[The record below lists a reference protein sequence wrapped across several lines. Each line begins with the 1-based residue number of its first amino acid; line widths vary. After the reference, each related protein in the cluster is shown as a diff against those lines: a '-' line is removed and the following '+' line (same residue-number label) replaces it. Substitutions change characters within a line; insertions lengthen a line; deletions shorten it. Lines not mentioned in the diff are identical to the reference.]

1 MSIRFAPAIAAAAAM
16 MVAFAEAQQPQPAPP
31 APAASQPPAAPPTTT
46 APAQPA
52 PAPAATPVPSPFAP
66 PSTPEQ
72 EQLRTVAAKRYAGK
86 VHVLPATMETTQWGW
101 FNNAQP
107 PVLHVNSGDTI
118 VFETMMHSHNQ
129 VVPGATIEQIKKLR
143 TDYPGRGPH
152 TLTGPVYIEGA
163 EPGDVLKVHI
173 NKIVPRAYATNFN
186 VPGMFG
192 EFPSKFPDGQVK
204 YFYLDLDRKI
214 AEFAPGIEI
223 PLRPFPGTLGVA
235 RAEPGQYSSVPPG
248 RYAGNMDIRDE
259 TEGSTLYVP
268 VFVKGALLWTGDS
281 HAAQGNGEINLTA
294 LETAYKEMSVTV
306 DVLKNMKLEWPRIE
320 TKDAWITVGID
331 KDLNAAL
338 EILKAETTTLLM
350 EQRKIDKAEAE
361 KVMMASWD
369 CRVSQVVDVNKGL
382 HCFSAK
388 NPKEKRKIEAL
399 PEAENK
405 TYLVTVGRD
414 ADLNRAMDDA
424 SWAMIELLQ
433 KEKNLSRLDA
443 YGLASMV
450 MDCRLA
456 APSGAQ
462 KAVHCLV
469 PKSTWVASK

>member
-1 MSIRFAPAIAAAAAM
+1 MSVRFAPAIAAAAL
-16 MVAFAEAQQPQPAPP
+16 MVGLAEAQQPQPSPP
-31 APAASQPPAAPPTTT
+31 PPAAPPATT
-46 APAQPA
+46 APAQSA
-52 PAPAATPVPSPFAP
+52 PAPAATPVPAQVLFAP
-66 PSTPEQ
+66 ASTPEQ
-72 EQLRTVAAKRYAGK
+72 EQLRTVAAKRYTGK

-107 PVLHVNSGDTI
+107 PVLHVNPGDTV

-192 EFPSKFPDGQVK
+192 EFPGKFPDGQVK
-204 YFYLDLDRKI
+204 YFYLDLDKKI

-223 PLRPFPGTLGVA
+223 PLRPFPGILGVA

-259 TEGSTLYVP
+259 TEGSSLYVP
-268 VFVKGALLWTGDS
+268 VFVRGALLWTGDS

-306 DVLKNMKLEWPRIE
+306 EVLKNMKLEWPRIE

-338 EILKAETTTLLM
+338 DILKAETTALLM
-350 EQRKIDKAEAE
+350 EQRKIDKAAAE
-361 KVMMASWD
+361 KTMMAAWD

-382 HCFSAK
+382 HCFTAK
-388 NPKEKRKIEAL
+388 NPKERRKIEAL
-399 PEAENK
+399 PETENK
-405 TYLVTVGRD
+405 AYLVTVGRD
-414 ADLNRAMDDA
+414 ADLNKAMDDA

-456 APSGAQ
+456 APSETE

>member
-1 MSIRFAPAIAAAAAM
+1 MFIQSSAARSRARVVFIAGSVVAVAVSIAG
-16 MVAFAEAQQPQPAPP
+16 AQQPAT
-31 APAASQPPAAPPTTT
+31 PPAATPP
-46 APAQPA
+46 PAAA
-52 PAPAATPVPSPFAP
+52 PAPAAPPPPVIQPFSP

-72 EQLRTVAAKRYAGK
+72 EQLRTVPAKRYAGK
-86 VHVLPATMETTQWGW
+86 VHLLPATMETTQWGW

-107 PVLHVNSGDTI
+107 PVLHVDSGDSI

-129 VVPGATIEQIKKLR
+129 VVPGTTIEQIKKLR
-143 TDYPGRGPH
+143 TDFPGRGPH

-163 EPGDVLKVHI
+163 EPGDVLKVRI
-173 NKIVPRAYATNFN
+173 NKIVPRAYGTNFN

-192 EFPSKFPDGQVK
+192 QFPGKFPEGQVK

-223 PLRPFPGTLGVA
+223 PLAPFPGTIGVA

-248 RYAGNMDIRDE
+248 RYAGNIDVRDL
-259 TEGSTLYVP
+259 TEGATLYVP

-294 LETAYKEMSVTV
+294 LETAYKEMNVTV
-306 DVLKNMKLEWPRIE
+306 DVIKGMSLEWPRVE
-320 TKDAWITVGID
+320 TKDAWITIGLD
-331 KDLNAAL
+331 RDLNKAL
-338 EILKAETTTLLM
+338 DILMGETRRFLT
-350 EQRKIDKAEAE
+350 EQRKVNDDQASKL
-361 KVMMASWD
+361 MMSAWD
-369 CRVSQVVDVNKGL
+369 CRITQVVDVNKGI

-388 NPKEKRKIEAL
+388 SAGATRKVEPL
-399 PEAENK
+399 PEKQNK
-405 TYLVTVGRD
+405 AYLVTVGKD
-414 ADLNRAMDDA
+414 ADLNKAMDDA

-433 KEKNLSRLDA
+433 SEKKLSRLDA
-443 YGLASMV
+443 YSLASMV

-469 PKSTWVASK
+469 PKSTWVASR

>member
-1 MSIRFAPAIAAAAAM
+1 MSIRSYAVAIVASALSLMVAPVGAQQTPAPQPSLPASTQPEAPSAQPSAPATT
-16 MVAFAEAQQPQPAPP
+16 PA
-31 APAASQPPAAPPTTT
+31 
-46 APAQPA
+46 
-52 PAPAATPVPSPFAP
+52 
-66 PSTPEQ
+66 Q
-72 EQLRTVAAKRYAGK
+72 EQLRVVPAKHFPGK
-86 VHVLPATMETTQWGW
+86 VHLLPATMETTQWGW

-129 VVPGATIEQIKKLR
+129 VVPGTTIEQIKKLR
-143 TDYPGRGPH
+143 TDFPGRGPH

-163 EPGDVLKVHI
+163 EPGDVLKVRI
-173 NKIVPRAYATNFN
+173 NKIVPRAYGTNFN

-204 YFYLDLDRKI
+204 YFYLDLERKV

-306 DVLKNMKLEWPRIE
+306 EVLKNMKLEWPRVEI
-320 TKDAWITVGID
+320 KDAWITVGID
-331 KDLNAAL
+331 KDLNKAL
-338 EILKAETTTLLM
+338 EILEAETTTFLM
-350 EQRKIDKAEAE
+350 EQRKIDKAAAE
-361 KVMMASWD
+361 KMMRASWD
-369 CRVSQVVDVNKGL
+369 CRVTQVVDVNKGL

-388 NPKEKRKIEAL
+388 NTKEKRAIEAL
-399 PEAENK
+399 PAAENK
-405 TYLVTVGRD
+405 TYLVTVGKD
-414 ADLNRAMDDA
+414 ADLNKAMDDA
-424 SWAMIELLQ
+424 SWAMIELLEKQ
-433 KEKNLSRLDA
+433 KGLTRLDA
-443 YGLASMV
+443 YALASMV

>member
-1 MSIRFAPAIAAAAAM
+1 MSIRSYAVAIVASALSLMVAPVGAQQTPAPQPSLPASTQPEAPSAQPSAPATT
-16 MVAFAEAQQPQPAPP
+16 PA
-31 APAASQPPAAPPTTT
+31 
-46 APAQPA
+46 
-52 PAPAATPVPSPFAP
+52 
-66 PSTPEQ
+66 Q
-72 EQLRTVAAKRYAGK
+72 EQLRVVPAKHFPGK
-86 VHVLPATMETTQWGW
+86 VHLLPATMETTQWGW

-129 VVPGATIEQIKKLR
+129 VVPGTTIEQIKKLR
-143 TDYPGRGPH
+143 TDFPGRGPH

-163 EPGDVLKVHI
+163 EPGDVLKVRI
-173 NKIVPRAYATNFN
+173 NKIVPRAYGTNFN

-204 YFYLDLDRKI
+204 YFYLDLERKV

-306 DVLKNMKLEWPRIE
+306 EVLKNMKLEWPRVEI
-320 TKDAWITVGID
+320 KDAWITVGID
-331 KDLNAAL
+331 KDLNKAL
-338 EILKAETTTLLM
+338 EILEAETTTFLM
-350 EQRKIDKAEAE
+350 EQRKIDKAAAE
-361 KVMMASWD
+361 KMMRASWD
-369 CRVSQVVDVNKGL
+369 CRVTQVVDVNKGL

-388 NPKEKRKIEAL
+388 NTKEKRAIEAL
-399 PEAENK
+399 PAAENK

-414 ADLNRAMDDA
+414 ADLNKAMDDA
-424 SWAMIELLQ
+424 SWAMIELLEKQ
-433 KEKNLSRLDA
+433 KGLTRLDA
-443 YGLASMV
+443 YALASMV

>member
-1 MSIRFAPAIAAAAAM
+1 MSIRSYAVAIVASALSLMVAPVGAQQTPTPQPSLPASTQPEAPSVQPSAPATT
-16 MVAFAEAQQPQPAPP
+16 PA
-31 APAASQPPAAPPTTT
+31 
-46 APAQPA
+46 
-52 PAPAATPVPSPFAP
+52 
-66 PSTPEQ
+66 Q
-72 EQLRTVAAKRYAGK
+72 EQLRVVPAKHFPGK
-86 VHVLPATMETTQWGW
+86 VHLLPATMETTQWGW

-129 VVPGATIEQIKKLR
+129 VVPGTTIEQIKKLR
-143 TDYPGRGPH
+143 TDFPGRGPH

-163 EPGDVLKVHI
+163 EPGDVLKVRI
-173 NKIVPRAYATNFN
+173 DKIVPRAYGTNFN

-204 YFYLDLDRKI
+204 YFYLDLERKV

-235 RAEPGQYSSVPPG
+235 RAEPGRYSTVPPDA
-248 RYAGNMDIRDE
+248 YAGNMDIRDFV
-259 TEGSTLYVP
+259 EGTTLYVP

-306 DVLKNMKLEWPRIE
+306 EVLKNMKLEWPRVEI
-320 TKDAWITVGID
+320 KDAWITVGID
-331 KDLNAAL
+331 KDLNKAL
-338 EILKAETTTLLM
+338 EILEAETTTFLM
-350 EQRKIDKAEAE
+350 EQRKIDKAAAE
-361 KVMMASWD
+361 KMMMASWD
-369 CRVSQVVDVNKGL
+369 CRVTQVVDVNKGL

-388 NPKEKRKIEAL
+388 NTKEKRAIEAL
-399 PEAENK
+399 PAAENK
-405 TYLVTVGRD
+405 TYLVTVGKD
-414 ADLNRAMDDA
+414 ADLNKAMDDA
-424 SWAMIELLQ
+424 SWAMIELLEKQ
-433 KEKNLSRLDA
+433 KGLTRLDA
-443 YGLASMV
+443 YALASMV

>member
-1 MSIRFAPAIAAAAAM
+1 MSIRSYAPALVASALPLMIALAAA
-16 MVAFAEAQQPQPAPP
+16 QQTPSPHPAL
-31 APAASQPPAAPPTTT
+31 
-46 APAQPA
+46 PA
-52 PAPAATPVPSPFAP
+52 PAPAEVPPVPA
-66 PSTPEQ
+66 STPAQ
-72 EQLRTVAAKRYAGK
+72 EKLRVVPAKHFAGK
-86 VHVLPATMETTQWGW
+86 VHLLPATMETTQWGW

-163 EPGDVLKVHI
+163 EPGDVLKVRI
-173 NKIVPRAYATNFN
+173 DKIVPRAYATNFN

-192 EFPSKFPDGQVK
+192 EFPGKFPDGQVK
-204 YFYLDLDRKI
+204 YFYLDLDRKVT
-214 AEFAPGIEI
+214 EFAPGIEI
-223 PLRPFPGTLGVA
+223 PLRPFPGTMGVA

-306 DVLKNMKLEWPRIE
+306 EVLKNMKLEWPRIE

-331 KDLNAAL
+331 KDLNKAL
-338 EILKAETTTLLM
+338 EILQAETTRFLM
-350 EQRKIDKAEAE
+350 EQRKIDQAAAE

-388 NPKEKRKIEAL
+388 NPRAKRVIEAL
-399 PEAENK
+399 PAAENK
-405 TYLVTVGRD
+405 TYLVTVGKD
-414 ADLNRAMDDA
+414 ADLNKAMDDA
-424 SWAMIELLQ
+424 SWAMIELLEKQ
-433 KEKNLSRLDA
+433 KNLSRLDA
-443 YGLASMV
+443 YSLASMV

-456 APSGAQ
+456 APAGAQ